1 VALQRQWPRATP
13 GAEGRDPV
21 SYSGVS
27 ASDWS
32 GRRVLVTGADG
43 FMGSHLTERLLALG
57 AEVSVLVRP
66 RSVTGTVGAA
76 FRNLGPV
83 ADSLARVFATDIAG
97 PDAEAAIAE
106 FAPMVVFHL
115 AADAY
120 VERSFG
126 HPREV
131 LRTNMDGT
139 MTVLEAARRTPAI
152 ERVVVTSSSEVYGPA
167 QAERMTETHPLE
179 PTSPYAA
186 SKVAADRMALA
197 HHRTY
202 GTPVAV
208 IRPFNTYGPRHVYD
222 VVPKFIARALRG
234 ETLTVFGDGTQSRD
248 FTYVDD
254 MIEAFLAM
262 GAHPDAVG
270 EVVHFGSGEA
280 TTIAALARA
289 VADAVG
295 GDVRIAH
302 AQARAAEVSRLCCDA
317 SKAASLLGWRPTV
330 SLAEGLARN
339 VAWMREH
346 G

>member
-1 VALQRQWPRATP
+1 
-13 GAEGRDPV
+13 
-21 SYSGVS
+21 
-27 ASDWS
+27 
-32 GRRVLVTGADG
+32 
-43 FMGSHLTERLLALG
+43 MGSHLVERLLGLG
-57 AEVSVLVRP
+57 ARVSVLVRP

-83 ADSLARVFATDIAG
+83 AARLDRVIATDVAG
-97 PDAEAAIAE
+97 PDAEAAIVGL
-106 FAPMVVFHL
+106 APHTLFNL

-120 VERSFG
+120 VERSFE

-152 ERVVVTSSSEVYGPA
+152 ARVVVTSSSEVYGPA
-167 QAERMTETHPLE
+167 QTERMTEDHPLH

-186 SKVAADRMALA
+186 SKVAADRMAMA
-197 HHRTY
+197 YHRTY

-222 VVPKFIARALRG
+222 VIPRFIDRALRG
-234 ETLTVFGDGTQSRD
+234 DPLTVFGDGTQSRD

-254 MIEAFLAM
+254 MVEAFLRM
-262 GAHPDAVG
+262 GTHPDAVG
-270 EVVHFGSGEA
+270 QVVHFGSGRA
-280 TTIAALARA
+280 TTIAALATA
-289 VADAVG
+289 VAEVAG
-295 GDVRIAH
+295 GDVRIEH
-302 AQARAAEVSRLCCDA
+302 APARAAEVARLCCDA
-317 SKAASLLGWRPTV
+317 GRAASLLGLRPQV

-339 VAWMREH
+339 VAWAREN

>member
-1 VALQRQWPRATP
+1 
-13 GAEGRDPV
+13 
-21 SYSGVS
+21 
-27 ASDWS
+27 
-32 GRRVLVTGADG
+32 
-43 FMGSHLTERLLALG
+43 MGSHLVERLLGLG
-57 AEVSVLVRP
+57 ARVSVLVRP

-83 ADSLARVFATDIAG
+83 AARLDRVIATDVAG
-97 PDAEAAIAE
+97 PDAEAAIVGL
-106 FAPMVVFHL
+106 APHTLFHL

-120 VERSFG
+120 VERSFE

-152 ERVVVTSSSEVYGPA
+152 ARVVVTSSSEVYGPA
-167 QAERMTETHPLE
+167 QTERMTEDHPLH

-186 SKVAADRMALA
+186 SKVAADRMAMA
-197 HHRTY
+197 YHRTY

-222 VVPKFIARALRG
+222 VIPRFIDRALRG
-234 ETLTVFGDGTQSRD
+234 DPLTVFGDGTQSRD

-254 MIEAFLAM
+254 MVEAFLRM
-262 GAHPDAVG
+262 GTHPDAVG
-270 EVVHFGSGEA
+270 QVVHFGSGRA
-280 TTIAALARA
+280 TTIAALATA
-289 VADAVG
+289 VAEVAG
-295 GDVRIAH
+295 GDDRIEH
-302 AQARAAEVSRLCCDA
+302 APARAAEVARLCCDA
-317 SKAASLLGWRPTV
+317 GRAASLLGWRPQV

-339 VAWMREH
+339 VAWAREN

>member
-1 VALQRQWPRATP
+1 MVAT
-13 GAEGRDPV
+13 
-21 SYSGVS
+21 
-27 ASDWS
+27 DWT

-43 FMGSHLTERLLALG
+43 FMGSHLVERLLADG

-76 FRNLGPV
+76 FRNLGRV
-83 ADSLARVFATDIAG
+83 ADRITGVLATDVAG
-97 PDAEAAIAE
+97 PDAEAAIVDL
-106 FAPMVVFHL
+106 APSVVFHL

-120 VERSFG
+120 VERSFD

-139 MTVLEAARRTPAI
+139 VTVLEASRRCAAI

-167 QAERMTETHPLE
+167 QSDAMREDHPLQ

-186 SKVAADRMALA
+186 SKVAADRMAMA
-197 HHRTY
+197 YHRTY

-222 VVPKFIARALRG
+222 VIPKFIGLALRG
-234 ETLTVFGDGTQSRD
+234 EPLTVFGDGRQSRD

-254 MIEAFLAM
+254 MVDAFVRM
-262 GAHPDAVG
+262 GADTAAVG
-270 EVVHFGSGEA
+270 QVVHFGTGQA
-280 TTIAALARA
+280 TSIATLAERVVAACGVDVPIVRA
-289 VADAVG
+289 P
-295 GDVRIAH
+295 
-302 AQARAAEVSRLCCDA
+302 ARAAEVSRLCCDA
-317 SKAASLLGWRPTV
+317 STARTLLDWSPLV
-330 SLAEGLARN
+330 SLDEGLARN
-339 VAWMREH
+339 VAWVRAQ

>member
-1 VALQRQWPRATP
+1 
-13 GAEGRDPV
+13 
-21 SYSGVS
+21 
-27 ASDWS
+27 
-32 GRRVLVTGADG
+32 
-43 FMGSHLTERLLALG
+43 MGSHLTERLLGLG
-57 AEVSVLVRP
+57 AQVSVLVRP

-83 ADSLARVFATDIAG
+83 ASRLHRVLATDVAG
-97 PDAEAAIAE
+97 PDAEAAIAQL
-106 FAPMVVFHL
+106 APQVVFHL

-120 VERSFG
+120 VERSFS

-139 MTVLEAARRTPAI
+139 MTVLEAARRTAAI
-152 ERVVVTSSSEVYGPA
+152 ERVVVTSSSEVYGAA
-167 QAERMTETHPLE
+167 QSERMGEDHPLQ

-186 SKVAADRMALA
+186 SKVAADRMAMA
-197 HHRTY
+197 YHRTY
-202 GTPVAV
+202 GTSVAV

-222 VVPKFIARALRG
+222 VIPKFIARALGG
-234 ETLTVFGDGTQSRD
+234 EPLRVFGDGAQSRD

-254 MIEAFLAM
+254 MVDAFLAM

-270 EVVHFGSGEA
+270 RVLHFGTGHA
-280 TTIAALARA
+280 TTIATLAQA
-289 VADAVG
+289 VAEAVG
-295 GDVRIAH
+295 GDVRIEH
-302 AQARAAEVSRLCCDA
+302 APARAAEVARLCCDA
-317 SKAASLLGWRPTV
+317 SRAHTLLGWQPRV

>member
-1 VALQRQWPRATP
+1 
-13 GAEGRDPV
+13 
-21 SYSGVS
+21 
-27 ASDWS
+27 
-32 GRRVLVTGADG
+32 
-43 FMGSHLTERLLALG
+43 MGSHLVERLLGLG
-57 AEVSVLVRP
+57 ARVSVLVRP

-83 ADSLARVFATDIAG
+83 AGQLEHVFATDVAG
-97 PDAEAAIAE
+97 PDAEAAIASL
-106 FAPMVVFHL
+106 APHTVFHL

-139 MTVLEAARRTPAI
+139 MTVLEAARRTPTIA
-152 ERVVVTSSSEVYGPA
+152 RVVVTSSSEVYGPA
-167 QAERMTETHPLE
+167 QTDRMTEDHPLQ

-186 SKVAADRMALA
+186 SKVAADRMAMA
-197 HHRTY
+197 YHRTY

-222 VVPKFIARALRG
+222 VIPKFIARALHG
-234 ETLTVFGDGTQSRD
+234 EPLTVFGDGTQSRD

-254 MIEAFLAM
+254 MVDAFLHM

-270 EVVHFGSGEA
+270 QVVHFGSGLA
-280 TTIAALARA
+280 TTIATLARA

-295 GDVRIAH
+295 GEVRIEH
-302 AQARAAEVSRLCCDA
+302 APARAAEVSRLCCDA
-317 SKAASLLGWRPTV
+317 SRAASLLDWRPRV

-339 VAWMREH
+339 VAWAREN